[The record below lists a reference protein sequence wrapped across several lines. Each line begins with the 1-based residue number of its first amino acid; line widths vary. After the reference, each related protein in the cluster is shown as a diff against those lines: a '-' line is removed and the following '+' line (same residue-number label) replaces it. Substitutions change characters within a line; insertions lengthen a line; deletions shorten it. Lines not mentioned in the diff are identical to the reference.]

1 MTEIIKNTKY
11 LDYTSD
17 SVEFYPFNNNIF
29 VCGTYEIEKGDTEYK
44 ERRKGKL
51 YLFEIE
57 EEQQQKENDNNNEN
71 NNNNKLFKEIQ
82 NINFNSGILDMKWN
96 NNKDRILGVVMSKGE
111 LNIYQYDEVEKK
123 LELKSSTEISL
134 SNDILSL
141 SLDWNKSGDKLI
153 CSFSDGNIGLFKVTK
168 DYSKVTE
175 EKRWKAHDYE
185 AWICAFNYHDESIVF
200 SGGDDCKFKIWDLNQ
215 LLNHN
220 DDDIGI
226 PPTPKFTKRCDMGV
240 TSIHCHPTIENLIAV
255 GSYDEC
261 LRIWDLKSL
270 KQPII
275 TTDSLGGGIWRI
287 KWHPFQ
293 KNKLVTA
300 CMGGGFHILSTDPE
314 NINDFSTLQIE
325 QSYNGPHKSIAYG
338 VDWSFN
344 KNNFD
349 KQFIGCCS
357 FYDKCLSIW
366 IP

>member
-1 MTEIIKNTKY
+1 MTGIINDKNTKY

-51 YLFEIE
+51 YLFEIVGQE
-57 EEQQQKENDNNNEN
+57 ENSNNSGGDNG
-71 NNNNKLFKEIQ
+71 LFKEIQ
-82 NINFNSGILDMKWN
+82 NIDFNSGILDMKWSK
-96 NNKDRILGVVMSKGE
+96 NKDSILGVVMSKGE
-111 LNIYQYDEVEKK
+111 LNLYQYDQKEKK
-123 LELKSSTEISL
+123 LILKSSTEISS

-141 SLDWNKSGDKLI
+141 SLDWNKSGDKLV
-153 CSFSDGNIGLFKVTK
+153 CSFSDGNIGIFKVSD
-168 DYSKVTE
+168 DYSNVIE
-175 EKRWKAHDYE
+175 DKRWKAHDYE
-185 AWICAFNYHDESIVF
+185 AWICAFNYHDESTVF

-215 LLNHN
+215 L
-220 DDDIGI
+220 DIEM
-226 PPTPKFTKRCDMGV
+226 PTPKITKRCDMGV
-240 TSIHCHPTIENLIAV
+240 TSIHCHPTIENLVAV

-261 LRIWDLKSL
+261 LRIWDLQSL

-287 KWHPFQ
+287 KWHPFH

-300 CMGGGFHILSTDPE
+300 CMGGGFHILSTDSGD
-314 NINDFSTLQIE
+314 NADDFSRLQIE
-325 QSYNGPHKSIAYG
+325 NSYDGPHKSIAYG

-344 KNNFD
+344 KNQNE